1 MEECLIKNAAG
12 SDERGVFG
20 LLRFMPVIHRASAV

>member
-1 MEECLIKNAAG
+1 MEECLIKNAVG

-20 LLRFMPVIHRASAV
+20 LLCFMSLIPRASTV